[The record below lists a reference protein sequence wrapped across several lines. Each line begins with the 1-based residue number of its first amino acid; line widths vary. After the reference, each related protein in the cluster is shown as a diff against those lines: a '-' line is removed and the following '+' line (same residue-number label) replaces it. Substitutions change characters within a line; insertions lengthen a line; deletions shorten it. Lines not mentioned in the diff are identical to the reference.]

1 MCRHPRS
8 PDAKYC
14 GVTKERSDHQGRDRV
29 PRVSPRPNN
38 EQLYTPN
45 NLQSDKKGCDTDLL
59 PFLVVYGMMNGMD
72 VKIDKSGRIVVPKPL
87 RDRLGLKPEME
98 LEVQEQ
104 ADGLFLRVPVPH
116 PTMVNVDG
124 LWVHQ
129 GTAQANADWARV
141 LEDVREERLRA
152 VGSD

>member
-1 MCRHPRS
+1 M
-8 PDAKYC
+8 
-14 GVTKERSDHQGRDRV
+14 
-29 PRVSPRPNN
+29 
-38 EQLYTPN
+38 
-45 NLQSDKKGCDTDLL
+45 
-59 PFLVVYGMMNGMD
+59 VYGMINGMD

-87 RDRLGLKPEME
+87 RDRLGLKPDME

-104 ADGLFLRVPVPH
+104 ANGLFLRVPVSH

-141 LEDVREERLRA
+141 LEDVRDERLRA

>member
-1 MCRHPRS
+1 M
-8 PDAKYC
+8 A
-14 GVTKERSDHQGRDRV
+14 
-29 PRVSPRPNN
+29 
-38 EQLYTPN
+38 
-45 NLQSDKKGCDTDLL
+45 
-59 PFLVVYGMMNGMD
+59 YGMMNGMD

-87 RDRLGLKPEME
+87 RDRLGLKPDME
-98 LEVQEQ
+98 LEVQER
-104 ADGLFLRVPVPH
+104 ADGLFLRVPMPH

-141 LEDVREERLRA
+141 LEDVRDERLRA